1 MMRCIL
7 VSCLVVVSTSALA
20 LSPEEREFL
29 QKQDQL
35 QRELIDLRMQV
46 QVLEQKAKIADLE
59 RKIKGQ
65 PDMANLQP
73 ISQPPLFSGAPG
85 AAGGPFV
92 PPPSFAAPRPDKPGS
107 MPAKLSLDEA
117 VENDDIKLVSVFGDP
132 ANLQAEV
139 LERGV
144 RIRVSPGYQLQSG
157 WTVSKIETSRL
168 TLKRGNNVKT
178 VGY

>member
-1 MMRCIL
+1 MMRSVI
-7 VSCLVVVSTSALA
+7 VSCLVVASTAAAA
-20 LSPEEREFL
+20 LSPEEKEFL

-65 PDMANLQP
+65 PDMANIQP
-73 ISQPPLFSGAPG
+73 IGQHPLVSGAPG
-85 AAGGPFV
+85 VAGGPIV
-92 PPPSFAAPRPDKPGS
+92 PPPTFAAPRSDKPGS
-107 MPAKLSLDEA
+107 MPPNFSLNEA

-144 RIRVSPGYQLQSG
+144 RMRVSPGYQLQSG
-157 WTVSKIETSRL
+157 WIVSKIETSRL

>member
-1 MMRCIL
+1 MMRSVI
-7 VSCLVVVSTSALA
+7 VSCLVVASTAAAA
-20 LSPEEREFL
+20 LSPEEKEFL

-65 PDMANLQP
+65 PDMANIQP
-73 ISQPPLFSGAPG
+73 IGQYPIFSGAPG
-85 AAGGPFV
+85 VAGGPIV
-92 PPPSFAAPRPDKPGS
+92 PPPTFAAPRSDKPDS
-107 MPAKLSLDEA
+107 MPPNFSLNEA

-157 WTVSKIETSRL
+157 WIVSKIETSRL